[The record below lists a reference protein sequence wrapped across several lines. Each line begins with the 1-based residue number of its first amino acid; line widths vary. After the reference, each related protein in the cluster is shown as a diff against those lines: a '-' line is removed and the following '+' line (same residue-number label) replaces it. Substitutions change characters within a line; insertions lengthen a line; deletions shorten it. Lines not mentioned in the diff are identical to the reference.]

1 MQNSSIWF
9 FIQKH
14 LEPISLSQL
23 KLDNCLPQI
32 ISLDSLTKISFLF
45 AHPQVIYNNYSKFHK
60 YWLFC

>member
-23 KLDNCLPQI
+23 KLDSRIVYTQRESRIKSN
-32 ISLDSLTKISFLF
+32 
-45 AHPQVIYNNYSKFHK
+45 
-60 YWLFC
+60 